1 MRWQRARRSQNIEDR
16 RGSGQRV
23 SSKGLGAVGTVLVL
37 VGAFYFGIDPQLAL
51 NVAGNVANLQ
61 DAPQQ
66 AEPYQASAREQQ
78 LASLVA
84 VVLADTEDVWHRQF
98 KQMGANY
105 REPTLVMFSGATK
118 TACGQG
124 QSAMGPFYCGADQKV
139 YIDLEFYQ
147 TLRRQLKAPGDFAQ
161 AYVIAHEVGHH
172 VQNLLG
178 ISDKVQ
184 RKRQQLNKRQSNA
197 LSVLLELQ
205 ADCLAGIWA
214 HHADKSR
221 QLLEQGDLDEAIN
234 AASRIG
240 DDTLQKQA
248 GGRVR
253 PESFTHGSAAQRQHW
268 FKQGFDSGKFG
279 GCDTFTGSV

>member
-23 SSKGLGAVGTVLVL
+23 SGKGLGVVGTVLVL

-51 NVAGNVANLQ
+51 NVAGNAVNLQ

-84 VVLADTEDVWHRQF
+84 VVLADTEHVWHRQF
-98 KQMGANY
+98 KQMGADY